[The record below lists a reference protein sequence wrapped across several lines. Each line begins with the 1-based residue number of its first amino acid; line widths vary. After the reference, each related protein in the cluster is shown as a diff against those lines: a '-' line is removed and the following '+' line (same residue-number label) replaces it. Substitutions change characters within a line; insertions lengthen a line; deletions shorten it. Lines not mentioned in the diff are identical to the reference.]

1 MKRIGILTLFSF
13 LTLLL
18 VSPKTASAASLGD
31 AALTISMATVSGAI
45 LGVSTLP
52 FYEESSKH
60 TKNIFYGAA
69 IGAVAGVMISA
80 LAGVQEGTNGDD
92 EAALNRKNEMLSLHR
107 KLAPENS
114 TALAD
119 LSAKARDSVLVWSP
133 LASVNF

>member
-1 MKRIGILTLFSF
+1 MKRIWIFFS
-13 LTLLL
+13 LLALLL
-18 VSPKTASAASLGD
+18 VSPKTTSAASIGD

-52 FYEESSKH
+52 FYEESGKH

-92 EAALNRKNEMLSLHR
+92 EEAALSRRREMLSWHR
-107 KLAPENS
+107 KVAPEKS

-133 LASVNF
+133 VASVNF

>member
-1 MKRIGILTLFSF
+1 VKRIWIFFSV

-18 VSPKTASAASLGD
+18 VSPKASSAASIGD

-52 FYEESSKH
+52 FYEESGKH

-80 LAGVQEGTNGDD
+80 LAGVQQGTNGDD
-92 EAALNRKNEMLSLHR
+92 EEAALSRRHETLSWHR
-107 KLAPENS
+107 KVAPEKS

-133 LASVNF
+133 VASVNF

>member
-1 MKRIGILTLFSF
+1 VKRIWILFSL

-18 VSPKTASAASLGD
+18 VSPKASSAASIGD

-52 FYEESSKH
+52 FYEESGKH

-80 LAGVQEGTNGDD
+80 LAGVQQGTSGDD
-92 EAALNRKNEMLSLHR
+92 EEAALSRRHETLSWHR
-107 KLAPENS
+107 KVAPEKS

-119 LSAKARDSVLVWSP
+119 LSAKALDSVLVWSP
-133 LASVNF
+133 VASVNF